1 MFFAHK
7 GDNMKLY
14 VGNLN
19 HTMTNADLEALFSSH
34 GAVASARIISDHF
47 TRQSKCFGY
56 VEMLEIKDGQEAI
69 ETLDGKKLSDRRL
82 IVKEARPRDERQGC
96 GW

>member
-1 MFFAHK
+1 ME
-7 GDNMKLY
+7 LY

-19 HTMTNADLEALFSSH
+19 YTMTGADLDRLFSPY
-34 GAVASARIISDHF
+34 GEVVSARIVTDHF

-56 VEMLEIKDGQEAI
+56 VQMPHPSEGCQALDA
-69 ETLDGKKLSDRRL
+69 LDGKVVDQRELV
-82 IVKEARPRDERQGC
+82 VKEARSREDRQGQ

>member
-1 MFFAHK
+1 
-7 GDNMKLY
+7 MKLY

-19 HTMTNADLEALFSSH
+19 HTMTNSDLGELFSSH
-34 GAVASARIISDHF
+34 GAVTSARIINDHF

-56 VEMLEIKDGQEAI
+56 VEMLDIKEGQEAI
-69 ETLDGKKLSDRRL
+69 QTLDGKKISDRRL
-82 IVKEARPRDERQGC
+82 IVKEARSRDERQGC

>member
-1 MFFAHK
+1 M
-7 GDNMKLY
+7 NLYY

-19 HTMTNADLEALFSSH
+19 YTMTDLDLGELFSLH
-34 GAVASARIISDHF
+34 GSVVSAKIINDHA

-56 VEMLEIKDGQEAI
+56 VEMLNREDGNRAMA
-69 ETLDGKKLSDRRL
+69 TLHGKKINNRPL
-82 IVKEARPRDERQGC
+82 IVKEARACEERQGQ